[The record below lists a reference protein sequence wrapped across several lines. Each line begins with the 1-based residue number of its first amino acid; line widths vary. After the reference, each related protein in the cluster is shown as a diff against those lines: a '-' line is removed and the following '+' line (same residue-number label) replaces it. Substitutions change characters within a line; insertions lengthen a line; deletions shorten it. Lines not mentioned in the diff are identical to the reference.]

1 MKLEKGGHEQNSVEN
16 PLNHTLLQGSLT
28 SVVVDVVQDGPDYLV
43 RMPAQSDL
51 TPDLKEQVQTHQ
63 QPVANVEQ
71 TWVEVGEAVQGQTL
85 GVETHLQIKCYWS
98 HSAGNRLSGS
108 EYQSAASSPLA
119 LLQKYETKHQ
129 RHMIETFP

>member
-1 MKLEKGGHEQNSVEN
+1 M
-16 PLNHTLLQGSLT
+16 LLQESLT

-63 QPVANVEQ
+63 QPVANIEQ

-85 GVETHLQIKCYWS
+85 GVETHLQLERGCLDQRVS
-98 HSAGNRLSGS
+98 QQPAV
-108 EYQSAASSPLA
+108 
-119 LLQKYETKHQ
+119 LL
-129 RHMIETFP
+129 PC